1 MKNIILVTGGAGF
14 IGANTDFGGFIKL
27 TADDDNP
34 IRVERGNLHASSA
47 GSDDDLEDLGFREIT
62 AESDGDQYSLTGIAL
77 TTAGSAVEW
86 GQTDVKIN
94 GVTIYDVDIDTDTFT
109 GKLDAINNF
118 SEETGVVASAFYEES
133 FSFSAISFAT
143 NTDEVLINGTAVV
156 VGELVLGVIDIDVKN
171 CVFIV

>member
-1 MKNIILVTGGAGF
+1 MVTQSVLREE
-14 IGANTDFGGFIKL
+14 TC
-27 TADDDNP
+27 T
-34 IRVERGNLHASSA
+34 SSP

-62 AESDGDQYSLTGIAL
+62 AETDDDAYTLTGIAL

-143 NTDEVLINGTAVV
+143 NTDEVEINGTAVV
-156 VGELVLGVIDIDVKN
+156 VGDSIDNLVSNINAAAGPDGITATQKGDNIILSGSFTTVTLEY
-171 CVFIV
+171 